1 MTSPSRSARRLA
13 SGLRS
18 RAVDLVDRWRGEQPL
33 EERTAEARDYW
44 ADTSDEE
51 WSANSH
57 WREGLG
63 DEAWF
68 EVGREHL
75 RLHDLAA
82 NALGHSLTPDVVVE
96 WGCGGGA
103 NAVAFAPRTRR
114 FVAAD
119 VSEASLAECERQVAA
134 ECAAPVEQRLIDI
147 ARPEAAAA
155 GLQGAC
161 ELFLCLYVLE
171 LTAGR
176 EEALRI
182 MRIAADLLSPT
193 GMALVQVKYHTADRR
208 TRGRGRDYRRHLASM
223 TTFGIDEFWTLV
235 REECGLEPRLVVL
248 VPENRL
254 DRRYAY
260 YALTLPDDG
269 AAQAR

>member
-1 MTSPSRSARRLA
+1 MTSTSSGARRLA

-18 RAVDLVDRWRGEQPL
+18 RAVDILDGWRGEQPL
-33 EERTAEARDYW
+33 EERTAQARDYW
-44 ADTSDEE
+44 ADTADGE

-57 WREGLG
+57 WRAGLG

-68 EVGREHL
+68 EVGSEHL

-82 NALGHSLTPDVVVE
+82 TALGTSLTPHVVVE

-103 NAVAFAPRTRR
+103 NAVAFAPRAGR

-119 VSEASLAECERQVAA
+119 VSAASLAECERQVAA
-134 ECAAPVEQRLIDI
+134 ECSRPVETRLIDI
-147 ARPEAAAA
+147 AAPEAAAA
-155 GLQGAC
+155 GLQGTC
-161 ELFLCLYVLE
+161 DVFLCLYVLE

-182 MRIAADLLSPT
+182 MRIAADLLAPG
-193 GMALVQVKYHTADRR
+193 GMALVQVKYHTGDRR

-223 TTFGIDEFWTLV
+223 TTFGIDEFWTLA
-235 REECGLEPRLVVL
+235 RDECRLDPQLVVL

-254 DRRYAY
+254 DQRYAY
-260 YALTLPDDG
+260 FALTPP
-269 AAQAR
+269 AAGSRQAR